1 MMPIRWKRMRCF
13 AVWMSVLA
21 LTFSCSASGEPEAP
35 TTEAQ
40 VMSHLNLVLR
50 WARQWDGADVYL
62 ARAAD
67 DVYLE
72 NGRELAQQV
81 VKLEFQS
88 ALAQA
93 ALIGAASQQPA
104 AAGGSQSSASAQNL
118 MKLQQQVD
126 GQQQQLQAS
135 LEAMNRKIAAA
146 AAKDKPA
153 LQIQQNTLL
162 GQLQLA
168 QALEENLQK
177 LASFITTSES
187 ASGAGTALTGK
198 ITALQRTI
206 PGAAVA
212 PVVSGK
218 VEGKA
223 PAAAVV
229 PVPATGAPASV
240 LGNPQNEGLI
250 GQMGQLVHLV
260 SSKRA
265 LTHLKADTVQMQ
277 AETKQL
283 RAPLLKSLRATLQEG
298 QIKLASATQDI
309 GAGQSSADQESEGTG
324 TAGTSTTVS
333 PTILDSGPPGETPAD
348 EQREMTEMV
357 RHFKLLSS
365 ATLPLSQELILV
377 DQTQANLT
385 QLTASVQHDYVLIL
399 QTILFKVASILIAL
413 GLIWLFSELW
423 RRGSFRYIRDVRRRR
438 QFLVLRRVVTGFC
451 MFVVVL
457 LGFVSDFSSLATY
470 AGLITAGIAVAL
482 QAVILSVAAY
492 FFLVG
497 RYGVR
502 VGDRVTVVYNA
513 ANSVS
518 GDVID
523 IGLVRFYMMELTGT
537 GVDMQPTGRI
547 VVFPNSVLFQTNP
560 LFKQLPGT
568 EYAWRELALPLDRES
583 DVQLAEKELMAM
595 VTSLYSSYQQLLE
608 REHSTIEAAIG
619 VHIDAPRP
627 YTRIRFAG
635 AGLELMV
642 HYPIPLRQ
650 AAELDDKMVVQVMEL
665 LAKNPTIRLAAG
677 GSPDLRSPVKM

>member
-1 MMPIRWKRMRCF
+1 MMLIRWKRMRYV
-13 AVWMSVLA
+13 AVWLGVLA

-67 DVYLE
+67 DLYLE
-72 NGRELAQQV
+72 NGRALAQQV

-93 ALIGAASQQPA
+93 ALIGAATPQQA
-104 AAGGSQSSASAQNL
+104 QAAGLQANASVQNL

-126 GQQQQLQAS
+126 QQQKQLLAN
-135 LEAMNRKIAAA
+135 LDAMDKKIAAA
-146 AAKDKPA
+146 RAKDKPN
-153 LQIQQNTLL
+153 LQIARDTLQ
-162 GQLQLA
+162 GQLELA
-168 QALEENLQK
+168 QALQENLQK
-177 LASFITTSES
+177 LASFIATSEN
-187 ASGAGTALTGK
+187 ASGVGTALTGK
-198 ITALQRTI
+198 ITALQRTM
-206 PGAAVA
+206 PGAAVTT
-212 PVVSGK
+212 VVSGK

-223 PAAAVV
+223 AAVV
-229 PVPATGAPASV
+229 PAPVTGAPAVV
-240 LGNPQNEGLI
+240 LSNPQSEGLI
-250 GQMGQLVHLV
+250 GQMGQLIHLV

-265 LTHLKADTVQMQ
+265 LTQLKTDTVRMQ
-277 AETKQL
+277 TETKLL
-283 RAPLLKSLRATLQEG
+283 RAPLLTALRITLQQG
-298 QIKLASATQDI
+298 QITLANATQE
-309 GAGQSSADQESEGTG
+309 GSAGQGNDDTTDSEPAAVTP
-324 TAGTSTTVS
+324 TTPVAEPS
-333 PTILDSGPPGETPAD
+333 GETPAN
-348 EQREMTEMV
+348 EQREMSEMV

-365 ATLPLSQELILV
+365 ATLPLSQQLILV
-377 DQTQANLT
+377 DQSQANLT
-385 QLTASVQHDYVLIL
+385 QLTASIQHDYVSIL

-438 QFLVLRRVVTGFC
+438 QFLVMRRVVTGFC

-568 EYAWRELALPLDRES
+568 EYAWRELVLPLDRES
-583 DVQLAEKELMAM
+583 DMQLAEKEMMAL
-595 VTSLYSSYQQLLE
+595 VTSLYSNYQQLLE
-608 REHSTIEAAIG
+608 REHSTIEATIG

-627 YTRIRFAG
+627 YTRMRFAG
-635 AGLELMV
+635 SGLELMV
-642 HYPIPLRQ
+642 RYPIPLRQ
-650 AAELDDKMVVQVMEL
+650 AAELDDKMVMQVMEL

-677 GSPDLRSPVKM
+677 GSLDLRSPVKT